1 MGRSLRRLS
10 SHILPGAAMKRKQV
24 DMTRAEAIYSVSNV
38 PLFLLRKLQADA
50 APREI
55 SSSLL
60 AAEILDE
67 LRTSVRTKPQTLRQ
81 AVEPYVLLVALS
93 QKRDL
98 AALRE
103 ATAINA
109 RYHDWFAY
117 LASALVQTFM
127 PTATISLIMP
137 GEIRTALPANTSTA
151 ATRRLIIP

>member
-1 MGRSLRRLS
+1 M
-10 SHILPGAAMKRKQV
+10 MRKQV
-24 DMTRAEAIYSVSNV
+24 DLARAEAIYAVSNV
-38 PLFLLRKLQADA
+38 PLFLLRKLLADA

-55 SSSLL
+55 SSSLS

-67 LRTSVRTKPQTLRQ
+67 LRTSVQTKPRTLRQ

-109 RYHDWFAY
+109 PYHDWLAY
-117 LASALVQTFM
+117 LSSALEQTFT
-127 PTATISLIMP
+127 PTTTTSLILP
-137 GEIRTALPANTSTA
+137 GEIRAALPANTSTA